1 MICKSLHSV
10 LGFFFIYL
18 LHSSTCFFG
27 FEVVNLDIQSGINN
41 SDYTMHLQT
50 RLNVLGVQ

>member
-10 LGFFFIYL
+10 LFCFYL
-18 LHSSTCFFG
+18 PFTQHPMFFG
-27 FEVVNLDIQSGINN
+27 VEVVNLDIESGINN
-41 SDYTMHLQT
+41 FDYTMHLQT